1 MKHPG
6 VKMTAE
12 GGAVPY
18 RHGGTENALDWKTVN
33 MHGNS
38 DYEILSEEELET
50 LSQSIN
56 QEE

>member
-1 MKHPG
+1 
-6 VKMTAE
+6 MTAE

-18 RHGGTENALDWKTVN
+18 RHGGTENSLDWKTVN

-38 DYEILSEEELET
+38 DYELLSEEELEI
-50 LSQSIN
+50 LPQSNN